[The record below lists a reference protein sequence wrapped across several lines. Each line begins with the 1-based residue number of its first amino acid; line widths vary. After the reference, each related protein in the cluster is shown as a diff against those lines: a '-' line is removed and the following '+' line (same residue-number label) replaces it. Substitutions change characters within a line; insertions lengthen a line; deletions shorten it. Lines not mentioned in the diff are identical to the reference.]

1 MPLFGFGDIKFNKG
15 LSSIRGPLK
24 PLVESKYATSTLRY
38 PLDIGNTD
46 KGHYMVLY
54 IKKQQGSKSDE
65 NLTQTNFVEATNSA
79 LKSSVSNLVNSAS
92 QAVRGNFGGELS
104 SGVQNAFN
112 QLNNITGGAIGNL
125 TSSVGGA
132 FKSITGGVSN
142 LNNPFGQANIFN
154 ANGAASQQINR
165 NNIKSLVSS
174 GDILRGIKKTTRTNQ
189 AIALYMPD
197 TLQFEYKQN
206 YEQLN
211 LSQGASSR
219 LTAAGI
225 AGASAAQRLAN
236 GEYENAFVDALRS
249 IPAIAQQEANKRLGA
264 VGAAG
269 GFLATGAVVNPLLEV
284 LYNSPQ
290 FRTFQYDFIFYPR
303 DEREAV
309 EVQKII
315 NTLQFHQA
323 PEFKEGSAGSLL
335 IPPSE
340 FDIEFYYL
348 GKINDNLPKI
358 GNCVLNSIQVNY
370 APNGFYAYEVPGQNA
385 TVGGTGMPVAI
396 QVTLQFQETTY
407 LTKNKPTTAAGHKDT
422 ISDSITQA
430 GDNLPY

>member
-15 LSSIRGPLK
+15 QNTVRGPLK
-24 PLVESKYATSTLRY
+24 PLVESKYATTTLRY
-38 PLDIGNTD
+38 PLDVGNAD

-65 NLTQTNFVEATNSA
+65 NLTETNFVAATNSA
-79 LKSSVSNLVNSAS
+79 LKSPVSNLVNSAS
-92 QAVRGNFGGELS
+92 QAVKGNFGGQLS

-112 QLNNITGGAIGNL
+112 QVNNATGGVVGNL
-125 TSSVGGA
+125 TSSIGSA
-132 FKSITGGVSN
+132 FKSITGGVSS
-142 LNNPFGQANIFN
+142 LTNPFGQASIIN
-154 ANGAASQQINR
+154 ANGAASQEINR

-174 GDILRGIKKTTRTNQ
+174 GDILRGIKGTTRTNQ
-189 AIALYMPD
+189 AVALYMPD

-211 LSQGASSR
+211 LSSTPLGIVGSAVAEKLTQGDYK
-219 LTAAGI
+219 
-225 AGASAAQRLAN
+225 GAINEARKSVPGVLQQQANQRLA
-236 GEYENAFVDALRS
+236 
-249 IPAIAQQEANKRLGA
+249 A

-284 LYNSPQ
+284 LYTSPQ

-323 PEFKEGSAGSLL
+323 PEFKVGTAGTLL
-335 IPPSE
+335 TPPSE
-340 FDIEFYYL
+340 FDIEFYYS
-348 GKINDNLPKI
+348 GKVNDNLPKI
-358 GNCVLNSIQVNY
+358 GNCVLTSIQVNY

-385 TVGGTGMPVAI
+385 KIGGTGMPVAI
-396 QVTLQFQETTY
+396 QMTLQFQETTY
-407 LTKNKPTTAAGHKDT
+407 LTKNKPTNQVGIVKD
-422 ISDSITQA
+422 ITDPSNA
-430 GDNLPY
+430 ERDV

>member
-1 MPLFGFGDIKFNKG
+1 MPLFGFGDIKFNKD
-15 LSSIRGPLK
+15 LSSTKGPLK
-24 PLVESKYATSTLRY
+24 SLVGSKYATTTLRY

-54 IKKQQGSKSDE
+54 IKKQQGSQSDE

-79 LKSSVSNLVNSAS
+79 LKGSVNDIINSAS
-92 QAVRGNFGGELS
+92 QAIKSNFGGELA

-112 QLNNITGGAIGNL
+112 QVNNITGGAIGNL
-125 TSSVGGA
+125 ASSVRGT
-132 FKSITGGVSN
+132 FKSITGVASN

-154 ANGAASQQINR
+154 ANGAASQEINR

-174 GDILRGIKKTTRTNQ
+174 GDIIRNIKKTTRTGQ
-189 AIALYMPD
+189 VITLYMPD

-206 YEQLN
+206 YEQLS
-211 LSQGASSR
+211 LAQ
-219 LTAAGI
+219 TAAGLVGGSVARNI
-225 AGASAAQRLAN
+225 AE
-236 GEYENAFVDALRS
+236 GEYGQALENAIRSTPAL
-249 IPAIAQQEANKRLGA
+249 AQQQANRRLGA
-264 VGAAG
+264 VGAVG

-284 LYNSPQ
+284 LYTSPQ
-290 FRTFQYDFIFYPR
+290 FRSFQYDFIFYPR

-323 PEFKEGSAGSLL
+323 PEFKRGTAGSLL
-335 IPPSE
+335 LPPSE

-348 GKINDNLPKI
+348 GKVNDNLPKI
-358 GNCVLNSIQVNY
+358 GNCVLSSIQVNY
-370 APNGFYAYEVPGQNA
+370 APNGFYTYEVPGQNA
-385 TVGGTGMPVAI
+385 TIGGTGMPVAI

-407 LTKNKPTTAAGHKDT
+407 LTKNKPFTEPHKDT
-422 ISDSITQA
+422 ISDFITES
-430 GDNLPY
+430 GDVRI

>member
-1 MPLFGFGDIKFNKG
+1 MPLFGFGDIQFNKG
-15 LSSIRGPLK
+15 LASTRGPLK
-24 PLVESKYATSTLRY
+24 PLVESKYATTTLRY
-38 PLDIGNTD
+38 PLDVGNAD

-54 IKKQQGSKSDE
+54 VKKQEGSKSDE
-65 NLTQTNFVEATNSA
+65 NLTQTGFVESASSA
-79 LKSSVSNLVNSAS
+79 LKSPVSNLVNSAS
-92 QAVRGNFGGELS
+92 QAVKGNFGGELS

-112 QLNNITGGAIGNL
+112 QVNNVTGGVIGNL
-125 TSSVGGA
+125 TSSIGSA
-132 FKSITGGVSN
+132 FKSITGKVSS
-142 LNNPFGQANIFN
+142 LNSPFGQPNLIN
-154 ANGAASQQINR
+154 ANGAASQEINR

-174 GDILRGIKKTTRTNQ
+174 GDIIRGIRKVTRTNQ

-211 LSQGASSR
+211 LAQTFAGLVGGSIAKNIAEGEYTEAAR
-219 LTAAGI
+219 TAAKT
-225 AGASAAQRLAN
+225 
-236 GEYENAFVDALRS
+236 
-249 IPAIAQQEANKRLGA
+249 IPAIAQQQANKRLGA
-264 VGAAG
+264 VGAVG

-284 LYNSPQ
+284 LYTSPQ

-340 FDIEFYYL
+340 FDIEFYYS
-348 GKINDNLPKI
+348 GKVNDNLPKI
-358 GNCVLNSIQVNY
+358 GNCVLTSIQVNY
-370 APNGFYAYEVPGQNA
+370 APNGFYAYEVPGQDA
-385 TVGGTGMPVAI
+385 KVGGTGTPVAI
-396 QVTLQFQETTY
+396 QMTLQFQETTY
-407 LTKNKPTTAAGHKDT
+407 LTKNKPTNQVGIVKDVNDP
-422 ISDSITQA
+422 SNRERD
-430 GDNLPY
+430 L